1 MSEATQPAP
10 TPPTMRALRL
20 HGQDGAKDLR
30 IDLVPLP
37 ILRPGEALVQVRTA
51 ALTRDEL
58 DWKADQLPAIPSYEL
73 CGVVAATASDVDSTL
88 VGSAVFALTAFERDG
103 VAADF
108 AAVPAKLLAP
118 IPEGLDDAKAAAL
131 ALPGLSAWQMLFDH
145 GGMEKGDRV
154 LVLGAAGGVGQ
165 FVTQLARSHGAFV
178 IGTASSGSRE
188 LALELGAHEVIDP
201 NDEAS
206 LRALD
211 EVDRIMDTVGGDL
224 VARTSS
230 RLRSG
235 GRLVSIAEEPA
246 ALDDKSVTASYF
258 VVEPNAAQLSEI
270 GRLAGLGDLRVAVDS
285 VYPLDAAKE
294 AFERVQSTGKRGKVV
309 LRISDA

>member
-1 MSEATQPAP
+1 MSATHESLS
-10 TPPTMRALRL
+10 MRALRL
-20 HGQDGAKDLR
+20 HGENGANDLR
-30 IDLVPLP
+30 IDTVRQPTLG
-37 ILRPGEALVQVRTA
+37 PGDALVRVRTA

-73 CGVVAATASDVDSTL
+73 CGVVNATAGDVDSNL
-88 VGSAVFALTAFERDG
+88 VGSVVFALTAFERDG
-103 VAADF
+103 VASDF

-118 IPEGLDDAKAAAL
+118 VPAGLDDAKAAAL

-165 FVTQLARSHGAFV
+165 FVTQLARLNGAFV
-178 IGTASSGSRE
+178 IGTASSRSRE

-201 NDEAS
+201 VDQA
-206 LRALD
+206 ALNPLS

-224 VARTSS
+224 VARAST

-235 GRLVSIAEEPA
+235 GRLVSVAEEPTG
-246 ALDDKSVTASYF
+246 LDDKSVTASYF
-258 VVEPNAAQLSEI
+258 VVEPNAEQLGEL
-270 GRLAGLGDLRVAVDS
+270 GRLAGVGDLRVAVDS
-285 VYPLDAAKE
+285 VFPLEAAKE